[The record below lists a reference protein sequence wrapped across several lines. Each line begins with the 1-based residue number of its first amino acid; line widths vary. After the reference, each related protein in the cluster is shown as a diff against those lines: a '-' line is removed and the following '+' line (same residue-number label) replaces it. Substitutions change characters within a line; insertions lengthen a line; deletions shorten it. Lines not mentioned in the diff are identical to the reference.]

1 MVLPPLA
8 FAQTSH
14 APCERRSQMHSQ
26 TLDIPFPAGKVY
38 SVPVLRHGNFFVY
51 MKKYNGTRDRGL
63 TLKDRDAV
71 LVFQHMIA
79 TNALAARVLGRRA
92 PNNSALELLE
102 NLTVNSIAKVF
113 DGTLAA
119 AQDDR

>member
-1 MVLPPLA
+1 
-8 FAQTSH
+8 
-14 APCERRSQMHSQ
+14 
-26 TLDIPFPAGKVY
+26 
-38 SVPVLRHGNFFVY
+38 
-51 MKKYNGTRDRGL
+51 
-63 TLKDRDAV
+63 
-71 LVFQHMIA
+71 MIA

>member
-51 MKKYNGTRDRGL
+51 RQKYNGTRDRGL

-71 LVFQHMIA
+71 FVFQHMI
-79 TNALAARVLGRRA
+79 TTYALTAGVLGRRA
-92 PNNSALELLE
+92 PNNSTLELLKD
-102 NLTVNSIAKVF
+102 LAVNGIAKVF
-113 DGTLAA
+113 DRALAA
-119 AQDDR
+119 AQDDG